1 MYFPPTEILKIA
13 YFLQPWARRA
23 HRNPHMGRERV
34 FSEKKS
40 PITSVKLF
48 GMGKVSGITKKNF
61 KIGTLEDFEKTYIFY
76 VAMGEKPFSSGQKW
90 FLK

>member
-1 MYFPPTEILKIA
+1 MHWTGFEIILLTLIMVNIIIA
-13 YFLQPWARRA
+13 I
-23 HRNPHMGRERV
+23 HMGRERV

-61 KIGTLEDFEKTYIFY
+61 KIGTLEDFEKSYVLY
-76 VAMGEKPFSSGQKW
+76 VAIAKKPLSSGQKW
-90 FLK
+90 FLR